1 MPLLPDE
8 QPISLDKLDDR
19 LKAILKIKIREFV
32 HLNPIFNC
40 IPSIDVSSYCT
51 DMSKGAA
58 KQSAHGEIPQILR
71 QEVTRETIQSMPDNL
86 VQAAAAQFAAT
97 PYVAP
102 EIAPK
107 VVAKEAGQKAQSD
120 LTSYLDGLE
129 AAASNANNHMHRGDK
144 AKEVSGE
151 LTLQPR
157 TYFAGYDEEC
167 PNRYKP
173 APPRRRYARR
183 VFI

>member
-32 HLNPIFNC
+32 HLNPVFNC

-51 DMSKGAA
+51 DMSKSLA
-58 KQSAHGEIPQILR
+58 KSAPGEIPQNLR
-71 QEVTRETIQSMPDNL
+71 VEVTRETIQSMPEVL
-86 VQAAAAQFAAT
+86 VQAAAAQFAQT

-102 EIAPK
+102 ETISN
-107 VVAKEAGQKAQSD
+107 EAGQKAQSD
-120 LTSYLDGLE
+120 LTNYLDGLE
-129 AAASNANNHMHRGDK
+129 ARAEAHSHK
-144 AKEVSGE
+144 TKETNGE
-151 LTLQPR
+151 LNLLPR
-157 TYFAGYDEEC
+157 TFFAGYDEEC
-167 PNRYKP
+167 PNRFKP

-183 VFI
+183 VFN

>member
-51 DMSKGAA
+51 DMPKSAA
-58 KQSAHGEIPQILR
+58 KQSAPGEIPQVLR
-71 QEVTRETIQSMPDNL
+71 QEVTKETIQSMPDKL
-86 VQAAAAQFAAT
+86 VQAAVAQFAES

-102 EIAPK
+102 EPAPK
-107 VVAKEAGQKAQSD
+107 AVEKEAGQKAQSD
-120 LTSYLDGLE
+120 LTNYLDGLQ
-129 AAASNANNHMHRGDK
+129 AASSSASGHMHRGDK
-144 AKEVSGE
+144 AKEASGE

-157 TYFAGYDEEC
+157 TYFSGYDEEC